1 MDGTLDSKER
11 RTREDRAVAVGG
23 RDQEGRKFREEEGN
37 GSAFMN
43 EREGRRIWGREKGN
57 RCPELSKSTAQHSQS
72 VSEALES
79 LLFT

>member
-57 RCPELSKSTAQHSQS
+57 
-72 VSEALES
+72 
-79 LLFT
+79 